1 MEDSDLITSWGFVV
15 EGYAAAQRI
24 LEADLA
30 DTGLP
35 MVWFEVLLRLVR
47 SPGHRLPMTQL
58 ANEVSFSS
66 GGFTKLA
73 DRLEMAGNV
82 TRVACAQDRR
92 VTWITLTEHGAQVI
106 SSASVRHVESL
117 RATILGPLGEVALRE
132 LGGHMRTLRDSCAH

>member
-1 MEDSDLITSWGFVV
+1 MEDNDLITSWGFVV
-15 EGYAAAQRI
+15 EGYAAAQRM

-47 SPGHRLPMTQL
+47 SPGHRLSMTQL

-82 TRVACAQDRR
+82 TRVACPQDRR
-92 VTWITLTEHGAQVI
+92 VTWITLTAQGTQVI
-106 SSASVRHVESL
+106 TSASARHVASL
-117 RATILGPLGEVALRE
+117 RTTILGPLGEVALRE
-132 LGGHMRTLRDSCAH
+132 LADHMRTLRDSCAH

>member
-1 MEDSDLITSWGFVV
+1 MKDNDLITGWGFVV
-15 EGYAAAQRI
+15 EGYAAAQRL

-30 DTGLP
+30 ETGLP

-73 DRLEMAGNV
+73 DRLELAGNV
-82 TRVACAQDRR
+82 TRVACPQDRR
-92 VTWITLTEHGAQVI
+92 VTWITLTEQGTQVI
-106 SSASVRHVESL
+106 ESASARHVESL
-117 RATILGPLGEVALRE
+117 RTTVLASLGEVAFRE
-132 LGGHMRTLRDSCAH
+132 LSDHMRTLRDSCAR